1 MTDAAAPTPPSEM
14 DTKVSVPD
22 SAEQVT
28 TAEALHAAK
37 LEIVKLLNQKRTE
50 AGVEKLEFSSTVSA
64 SADKHCQEM
73 VANGTLSH
81 WDLAGRKP
89 YQRHFEGGSRH
100 HIDERVGG
108 DDAVEGASFETTS
121 EKAMEM
127 MKGLHEDFAKTGEA
141 SRALAPGHT
150 HVGIGVALNETHF
163 RYVEVYVARYV
174 DIEPESLQNVQSLDH
189 VIKGKVMGGLA
200 GSGRGK
206 WGPIACVVYREP
218 PPTPMSVDDLA
229 TLDAYEDFSEQ
240 RAAVTWPWQ
249 MTFNAED
256 GSFEVP
262 IAFDSVEEGQYYVML
277 YVREDP
283 DTIPYDEMVEGIA
296 IPGEGFVESTGI
308 MLSYEGP
315 TLVRAPDEGAGSSS
329 SMLDESATG
338 SMEAPI
344 VDIVVVT
351 ESSPPGTV
359 EQLLGAG
366 YETKSVGNNTVPGAT
381 AGLSLYF
388 QKSRDPTQA
397 PITHVSFVTGDEAQ
411 LPAPEGLTLLAG
423 GTSLGSGPNVADV
436 AADGGAAEEVART
449 EARAAALT
457 ALLDVNGNGG
467 AAVNNG
473 LLAELVWESDD
484 VRSSLEN
491 VHIDPSAVRAYL
503 EANVDGTSRYVFGH
517 CRLRITLL
525 GLLRSQVL
533 CLHAHLSPVFSR
545 ILPFSVFF
553 FSSLLLFFSSSSSF

>member
-1 MTDAAAPTPPSEM
+1 
-14 DTKVSVPD
+14 
-22 SAEQVT
+22 
-28 TAEALHAAK
+28 
-37 LEIVKLLNQKRTE
+37 
-50 AGVEKLEFSSTVSA
+50 
-64 SADKHCQEM
+64 
-73 VANGTLSH
+73 
-81 WDLAGRKP
+81 
-89 YQRHFEGGSRH
+89 
-100 HIDERVGG
+100 
-108 DDAVEGASFETTS
+108 
-121 EKAMEM
+121 
-127 MKGLHEDFAKTGEA
+127 
-141 SRALAPGHT
+141 
-150 HVGIGVALNETHF
+150 
-163 RYVEVYVARYV
+163 
-174 DIEPESLQNVQSLDH
+174 
-189 VIKGKVMGGLA
+189 
-200 GSGRGK
+200 
-206 WGPIACVVYREP
+206 
-218 PPTPMSVDDLA
+218 
-229 TLDAYEDFSEQ
+229 
-240 RAAVTWPWQ
+240 
-249 MTFNAED
+249 
-256 GSFEVP
+256 
-262 IAFDSVEEGQYYVML
+262 
-277 YVREDP
+277 
-283 DTIPYDEMVEGIA
+283 
-296 IPGEGFVESTGI
+296 
-308 MLSYEGP
+308 
-315 TLVRAPDEGAGSSS
+315 
-329 SMLDESATG
+329 
-338 SMEAPI
+338 
-344 VDIVVVT
+344 
-351 ESSPPGTV
+351 
-359 EQLLGAG
+359 LLGAG

-553 FSSLLLFFSSSSSF
+553 FSSLLLFFSLLSSF